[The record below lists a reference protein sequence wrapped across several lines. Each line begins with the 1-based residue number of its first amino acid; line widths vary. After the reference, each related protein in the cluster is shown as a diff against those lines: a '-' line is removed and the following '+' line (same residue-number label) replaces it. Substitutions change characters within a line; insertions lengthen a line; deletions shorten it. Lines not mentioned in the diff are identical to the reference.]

1 MSGKEDSPSGSAK
14 PREQGNI
21 SLQCPKLTESNY
33 TTWALLMETILKAYG
48 LWEAVSSEEEVD
60 EKKAYT
66 TKAMI
71 LQTLPEDILMQV
83 AQHPTAKEVWDAIK
97 VRHLGADLVQKARLQ
112 TLRSELETLK
122 MKENETVSD
131 FSEKLGSIR
140 AKFKSFGSN
149 LKDKI
154 LVRKLLNLVPKK
166 FLPIVA
172 SIEQYL
178 EIDKM
183 PFEEAVGRIIAFEER
198 LKSKDEPEDDNE
210 RKLLMASN
218 HPKNWRRGR
227 GRDNTSQDK
236 DQGREPFKEE
246 RKHGNVSRR
255 NKDKSNLKCYECN
268 EYGHFAYECP
278 KWRNKEREKDLEAHL
293 IHSLTTLL

>member
-1 MSGKEDSPSGSAK
+1 MSGKEDSSSGSAK

-33 TTWALLMETILKAYG
+33 TTLALLMETILKDYG

-60 EKKAYT
+60 EKKA
-66 TKAMI
+66 MI
-71 LQTLPEDILMQV
+71 LQTLPDDILMQV
-83 AQHPTAKEVWDAIK
+83 EVWDAIK

-131 FSEKLGSIR
+131 FSGKLGSIR
-140 AKFKSFGSN
+140 AKLKSFGYN

-154 LVRKLLNLVPKK
+154 LIRKLLNSVPKK

-178 EIDKM
+178 GIDKM

-198 LKSKDEPEDDNE
+198 LKSKDEPENDNE
-210 RKLLMASN
+210 KKLLMASN
-218 HPKNWRRGR
+218 HPKNWRCGRGR
-227 GRDNTSQDK
+227 GNRSQDK

-246 RKHGNVSRR
+246 RRHG
-255 NKDKSNLKCYECN
+255 NKDKSDLKCYECN

>member
-1 MSGKEDSPSGSAK
+1 
-14 PREQGNI
+14 
-21 SLQCPKLTESNY
+21 
-33 TTWALLMETILKAYG
+33 METILKAYG

-71 LQTLPEDILMQV
+71 LQTMPEDILMQV
-83 AQHPTAKEVWDAIK
+83 AQHPTTKEVWEAIK

-112 TLRSELETLK
+112 TLRGELDKLK
-122 MKENETVSD
+122 MKENE
-131 FSEKLGSIR
+131 I
-140 AKFKSFGSN
+140 
-149 LKDKI
+149 DKI
-154 LVRKLLNLVPKK
+154 IVRKLLNSVPKK

-172 SIEQYL
+172 SIEQHL
-178 EIDKM
+178 EIDKI

-198 LKSKDEPEDDNE
+198 LKTQDEPEDDTE

-218 HPKNWRRGR
+218 HPKNWRHGKGR
-227 GRDNTSQDK
+227 GNRSQDK

-246 RKHGNVSRR
+246 RRRGNASRGY
-255 NKDKSNLKCYECN
+255 KDKSDLKCYECN

-278 KWRNKEREKDLEAHL
+278 KWKNKEKEDLEAHL

>member
-1 MSGKEDSPSGSAK
+1 MGITDGD
-14 PREQGNI
+14 N
-21 SLQCPKLTESNY
+21 
-33 TTWALLMETILKAYG
+33 LKGYG

-66 TKAMI
+66 TKEMI

-83 AQHPTAKEVWDAIK
+83 AQHPTTKEVWDAIK

-112 TLRSELETLK
+112 TFRSELEKLK

-131 FSEKLGSIR
+131 FSGKLGSIR

-154 LVRKLLNLVPKK
+154 IVRKLLNSLPKK

-198 LKSKDEPEDDNE
+198 LKSQDGPEDDNE

-218 HPKNWRRGR
+218 HPKSWRHEKGR
-227 GRDNTSQDK
+227 GNRSQDK
-236 DQGREPFKEE
+236 DQGKEPFKEE
-246 RKHGNVSRR
+246 RRRGNASRGY
-255 NKDKSNLKCYECN
+255 KDKSDLKCYECN

-278 KWRNKEREKDLEAHL
+278 KWKNKEKEDPKAHL
-293 IHSLTTLL
+293 IHILTTLL

>member
-1 MSGKEDSPSGSAK
+1 MSSKEDSSSGSTK
-14 PREQGNI
+14 IREQGNI

-33 TTWALLMETILKAYG
+33 TT
-48 LWEAVSSEEEVD
+48 WEAVSSEEEVD

-71 LQTLPEDILMQV
+71 LQTLPEYILMQV
-83 AQHPTAKEVWDAIK
+83 AQHPTTKEVWDAIK
-97 VRHLGADLVQKARLQ
+97 VQHLGADLVQKARLQ
-112 TLRSELETLK
+112 TLRSELKKLK

-131 FSEKLGSIR
+131 FSGKLGSIR
-140 AKFKSFGSN
+140 SKFKSFGSN

-154 LVRKLLNLVPKK
+154 IVRKLLNSLPKK

-183 PFEEAVGRIIAFEER
+183 PFEEVVGRIIAFEER
-198 LKSKDEPEDDNE
+198 LKSQDEPEDDNE

-218 HPKNWRRGR
+218 HPKNWRHGKGR
-227 GRDNTSQDK
+227 GNRSQDK
-236 DQGREPFKEE
+236 EQGREPFKEE
-246 RKHGNVSRR
+246 RRRGNASRG
-255 NKDKSNLKCYECN
+255 NKDKSDLKCYECN
-268 EYGHFAYECP
+268 EYGHFAYECL
-278 KWRNKEREKDLEAHL
+278 KWKNKEKEDPETHL